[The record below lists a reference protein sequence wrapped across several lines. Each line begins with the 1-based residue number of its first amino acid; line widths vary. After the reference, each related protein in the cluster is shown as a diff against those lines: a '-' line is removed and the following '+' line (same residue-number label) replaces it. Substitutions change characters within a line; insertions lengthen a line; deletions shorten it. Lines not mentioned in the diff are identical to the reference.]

1 MMKANLTAPVST
13 AGKLTVLKGR
23 WLQLPERFRKLA
35 KLKAVALATCFAV
48 AFVAGTMGTNRGY
61 ERIAFAVPAQSDA
74 QPWRAEVDQFA
85 TKVSRAFGVRE
96 GTAQEFSGWILEA
109 SERHDFRPELI
120 ASLVLTE
127 SSFRKGVRSS
137 VGAIGPAQVRPEY
150 WRRFCGNPDLSD
162 PAENIYCGAQVLA
175 HYRDS
180 CGGEDCALKA
190 YNVGPKSRRVSAA
203 ERYLSKIG
211 QHVSLLEATRVEA
224 L

>member
-1 MMKANLTAPVST
+1 MKKAI
-13 AGKLTVLKGR
+13 LKALSNR
-23 WLQLPERFRKLA
+23 WLQLPSGVRWLA
-35 KLKAVALATCFAV
+35 KLKVIALAVCFGLSV
-48 AFVAGTMGTNRGY
+48 VVGTMSTDRGY
-61 ERIAFAVPAQSDA
+61 ETYAFAVPAQAHA
-74 QPWRAEVDQFA
+74 QPWRAEVDHFA
-85 TKVSRAFGVRE
+85 TKVNKAFGVGA

-127 SSFRKGVRSS
+127 SSFRKGVRSH

-150 WRRFCGNPDLSD
+150 WRRFCGNPDLLD
-162 PAENIYCGAQVLA
+162 PAENIYCGIQVLA
-175 HYRDS
+175 HYRDR

-211 QHVSLLEATRVEA
+211 HHVSVLEATQVES

>member
-1 MMKANLTAPVST
+1 MTARETTLRQRWRQLPGGVRLL
-13 AGKLTVLKGR
+13 ALLKGI
-23 WLQLPERFRKLA
+23 
-35 KLKAVALATCFAV
+35 AVAGCFGLALV
-48 AFVAGTMGTNRGY
+48 LGTMSTDRGY
-61 ERIAFAVPAQSDA
+61 ARYAFAVPAQTQV

-85 TKVSRAFGVRE
+85 SKVSRAFGVQA

-109 SERHDFRPELI
+109 SERHDFSPELI

-150 WRRFCGNPDLSD
+150 WGRFCGNPDLSD
-162 PAENIYCGAQVLA
+162 PAENIYCGVQVLA
-175 HYRDS
+175 HYRER
-180 CGGEDCALKA
+180 CGGEACALKA
-190 YNVGPKSRRVSAA
+190 YNVGPKSRRISAA

-211 QHVSLLEATRVEA
+211 HHVSVLEATAVEA

>member
-1 MMKANLTAPVST
+1 MLASFMTAALQHWQRVP
-13 AGKLTVLKGR
+13 AGARLLAAVKLFAITVCLCLSTVL
-23 WLQLPERFRKLA
+23 
-35 KLKAVALATCFAV
+35 
-48 AFVAGTMGTNRGY
+48 GTMHTDRGY
-61 ERIAFAVPAQSDA
+61 ARYAFAVPAQSTV

-85 TKVSRAFGVRE
+85 AKVSRAFGVHA

-109 SERHDFRPELI
+109 SERHDFSPELI

-150 WRRFCGNPDLSD
+150 WGRFCGNPDLSD
-162 PAENIYCGAQVLA
+162 PAENIYCGVQVLA
-175 HYRDS
+175 HYRDT
-180 CGGEDCALKA
+180 CGGEACALKA
-190 YNVGPKSRRVSAA
+190 YNVGPKSRRISAA

-211 QHVSLLEATRVEA
+211 HHVSVLEATAVEA